1 MSDLQDLHR
10 QASRALIS
18 FAPSILDKPA
28 SSECPERMGWHISVL
43 TKAAPWLQAEHYR
56 TQSPGK
62 IAVRRSKRLN
72 RRNSESQI
80 ERPVTRAIET
90 ICPFGGLSQGLKRST
105 PIHRPAVRRRLP
117 RAGFCRQGRGVSSNS
132 GRPGHDRWRQDRRR
146 CYGGGFVQQRECE
159 PGRVCPALLRDPT
172 KDEPAGRRR
181 AAATMER
188 PQELEHDP
196 EKLALRL

>member
-90 ICPFGGLSQGLKRST
+90 ICPFGGLSRGLKRSA
-105 PIHRPAVRRRLP
+105 PIHRPAARRRLP

-132 GRPGHDRWRQDRRR
+132 GRLGHDRWRQDRRR
-146 CYGGGFVQQRECE
+146 GYGGGFVQQGDCE
-159 PGRVCPALLRDPT
+159 PGRVCPEILRHPT

-188 PQELEHDP
+188 PQELGRGDD
-196 EKLALRL
+196 

>member
-132 GRPGHDRWRQDRRR
+132 GRLSMTDGDKIAAAVMAAGLCSKVTPSPDEYVQNYFDILQKTSQQEGAA
-146 CYGGGFVQQRECE
+146 QQRRWNA
-159 PGRVCPALLRDPT
+159 P
-172 KDEPAGRRR
+172 KS
-181 AAATMER
+181 
-188 PQELEHDP
+188 
-196 EKLALRL
+196 

>member
-90 ICPFGGLSQGLKRST
+90 ICPFGGLSRGLKRSA
-105 PIHRPAVRRRLP
+105 PIHRPAARRRLP

-132 GRPGHDRWRQDRRR
+132 GRLGHDRWRQDRRR
-146 CYGGGFVQQRECE
+146 GYGGGFVQQGDCE
-159 PGRVCPALLRDPT
+159 PGRVVQNYFDILQKMSQQEGA
-172 KDEPAGRRR
+172 AQQRRWNAPR
-181 AAATMER
+181 ARA
-188 PQELEHDP
+188 
-196 EKLALRL
+196 